1 MRNLVG
7 PTDRPTIVALV
18 TRNQVTSVALVA
30 RVADA
35 TPNQVGVPQIIRYA
49 ILARAMRASVKLMP
63 VERPRRLPHRRT
75 QTVPR
80 ALRLLAELVEGPA
93 VRAAR
98 GTLKFFT
105 GEALEKRVT
114 HTVARGPITI
124 TSIGT
129 LEGRVGLIR
138 GAGHVGPRRRGDA
151 GSMLTC

>member
-1 MRNLVG
+1 MR
-7 PTDRPTIVALV
+7 DFIRPSYTTSIVPHVA
-18 TRNQVTSVALVA
+18 RNQVASVALVA
-30 RVADA
+30 RIADA
-35 TPNQVGVPQIIRYA
+35 PPDQISVPEIIRHA
-49 ILARAMRASVKLMP
+49 IRTRAVRASVKLMP